1 MTAVVIFRLTL
12 SGLMVVALLGLLL
25 AAGGLLELR
34 R

>member
-1 MTAVVIFRLTL
+1 MPMLIFRATL
-12 SGLMVVALLGLLL
+12 AGLMVVALLGLLL